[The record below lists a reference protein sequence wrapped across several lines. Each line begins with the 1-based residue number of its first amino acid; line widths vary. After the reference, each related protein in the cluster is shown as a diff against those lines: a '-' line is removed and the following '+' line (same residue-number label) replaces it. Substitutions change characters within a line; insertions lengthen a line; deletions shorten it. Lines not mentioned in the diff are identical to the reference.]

1 MDTTAIDVGRNEL
14 ARLGLQPGARHPDV
28 INATPFQDED
38 STTIFYDYW
47 TFSRPTV
54 IKTSETGRLLE
65 ATVYDPTTNDDEQA
79 ITVAGEAACREYVRQ
94 AVAWESEDAD
104 RIHHNT
110 SHAHIMARITE
121 LAEDNPALTT
131 WALAHA
137 PAVDIDTE
145 NLTLTLTDLDG
156 NPMIDLHTSR
166 IAGGGWARLPGH
178 ALDEL
183 DNIIASPGFSRLP
196 HMMGIRRENLT
207 TFLTALSN
215 DLDKVHDAAM
225 HAPGVPTLTQ
235 AIEAAKRASTVEAGP
250 QDNAHVGDATEAA
263 QESTAVASRRS
274 SIPPEMLGT
283 SAPHL
288 GTHAFTTTP
297 MRWVPTPTIHQA
309 EGRSL

>member
-104 RIHHNT
+104 RIRHDT

-121 LAEDNPALTT
+121 LAEDTPALTT

-207 TFLTALSN
+207 TFLTALSD

-250 QDNAHVGDATEAA
+250 QDNAHVGDATE
-263 QESTAVASRRS
+263 STAVA

-283 SAPHL
+283 SAPHI
-288 GTHAFTTTP
+288 GTQSFTTTP
-297 MRWVPTPTIHQA
+297 MLATTPTIHQA